1 MKVWTRRASIVAALA
16 LTFGTGFTVF
26 AAPPDVDVLNAI
38 LAELRSLN
46 TTLTGRTDCCTLVK
60 NPRQFEGLVVDPL
73 NPSTHTLV
81 SINGPGKFVSARLT
95 KQGGASGLTFVTLLL
110 DGQVIE
116 GRSVIALK
124 NLAMT
129 QNNPFGVM
137 VGTSPAGI
145 DAVTIGFPQTLEF
158 KNKLELRVQVA
169 EAGVV
174 QMIGTVIAGQ

>member
-26 AAPPDVDVLNAI
+26 AAPPDVSVLNAI
-38 LAELRSLN
+38 LAELKSLN
-46 TTLTGRTDCCTLVK
+46 TTVAARPECCPLVRNARK
-60 NPRQFEGLVVDPL
+60 SQGLVVNPL
-73 NPSTHTLV
+73 DPSTHTLV
-81 SINGPGKFVSARLT
+81 TLNGPGKFVSALVT

-110 DGQVIE
+110 DGQPIE
-116 GRSVIALK
+116 NRSVIALK
-124 NLAMT
+124 NVALGED
-129 QNNPFGVM
+129 NFWGVK

-158 KNKLELRVQVA
+158 KNKLELKVDVA

-174 QMIGTVIAGQ
+174 QIIGNVIAGN

>member
-1 MKVWTRRASIVAALA
+1 MKHWTRRATIVAALA
-16 LTFGTGFTVF
+16 LTFGTGFTVL
-26 AAPPDVDVLNAI
+26 AAPPDVEVLNAI

-46 TTLTGRTDCCTLVK
+46 TGLSSRSGCCPNVR
-60 NPRQFEGLVVDPL
+60 NPRQSEGLVVNPL
-73 NPSTHTLV
+73 DPSTHTLV

-95 KQGGASGLTFVTLLL
+95 KQGGASGLTFVTLLM

-116 GRSVIALK
+116 GRSIAALK
-124 NLAMT
+124 NWAMT

-158 KNKLELRVQVA
+158 QNKLELRVQVS
-169 EAGVV
+169 EPGVV
-174 QMIGTVIAGQ
+174 QMIGTVIAGN